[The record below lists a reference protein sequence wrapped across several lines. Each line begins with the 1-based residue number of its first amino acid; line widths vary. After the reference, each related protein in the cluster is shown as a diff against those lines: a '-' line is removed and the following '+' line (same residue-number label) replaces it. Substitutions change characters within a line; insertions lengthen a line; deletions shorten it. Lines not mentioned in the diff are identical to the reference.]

1 MLEFSVQ
8 GLKGRLRFGI
18 PDDQSKERISRIVGG
33 FARSHPAV
41 ELEVT
46 CALSSGFPK
55 ALDNGSLDIAIY
67 ETERPSKGVE
77 VISEEKT
84 FWMTSRYA
92 DLLSHDPIP
101 VALFD
106 RDCWWREVA
115 LQALH
120 ALQRPFR
127 IVYSSQSVAGVA
139 AAVEAGIAI
148 GLLGEASLVKSL
160 EVLGPDLG
168 FEKTPTSSLVLA
180 CSETADAETTYAM
193 KKVIREEFSVSQD
206 RG

>member
-1 MLEFSVQ
+1 M
-8 GLKGRLRFGI
+8 
-18 PDDQSKERISRIVGG
+18 
-33 FARSHPAV
+33 
-41 ELEVT
+41 
-46 CALSSGFPK
+46 
-55 ALDNGSLDIAIY
+55 
-67 ETERPSKGVE
+67 
-77 VISEEKT
+77 
-84 FWMTSRYA
+84 
-92 DLLSHDPIP
+92 
-101 VALFD
+101 
-106 RDCWWREVA
+106 
-115 LQALH
+115 
-120 ALQRPFR
+120 
-127 IVYSSQSVAGVA
+127 A